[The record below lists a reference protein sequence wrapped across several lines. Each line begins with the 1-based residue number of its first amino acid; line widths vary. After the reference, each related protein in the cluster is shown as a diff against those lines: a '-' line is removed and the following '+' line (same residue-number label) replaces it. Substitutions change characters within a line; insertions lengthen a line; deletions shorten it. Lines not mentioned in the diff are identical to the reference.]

1 MKRDS
6 YKHTHGL
13 NDKKPLEIYLFTDPF
28 CSECWAL
35 SPVIKKLQ
43 LQYGEYFTLK
53 FVLCA
58 ELSVLNNHK
67 KNDKSRPASRTGLS
81 CSGDVWLD
89 RPMSSPYLAAISIKA
104 AELQGKRA
112 GIRYLRRLQEMLFME
127 EANISDIEVLEKCA
141 VHVGLDAAE
150 FVRDVFS
157 PSAAKAFQCDLTI
170 TAEMEVSELPAIV
183 FFNEN
188 IEDEGLKVTGLYSYD
203 IYVQILTELLERRP
217 LPSDVPPLEH
227 FLTYNTIVASQD
239 LAVIYDMPLQHVER
253 QMKKLQLQRKVRRVP
268 AANGTYWQY
277 NTT

>member
-1 MKRDS
+1 
-6 YKHTHGL
+6 
-13 NDKKPLEIYLFTDPF
+13 
-28 CSECWAL
+28 
-35 SPVIKKLQ
+35 
-43 LQYGEYFTLK
+43 
-53 FVLCA
+53 
-58 ELSVLNNHK
+58 
-67 KNDKSRPASRTGLS
+67 
-81 CSGDVWLD
+81 
-89 RPMSSPYLAAISIKA
+89 
-104 AELQGKRA
+104 
-112 GIRYLRRLQEMLFME
+112 
-127 EANISDIEVLEKCA
+127 
-141 VHVGLDAAE
+141 
-150 FVRDVFS
+150 
-157 PSAAKAFQCDLTI
+157 
-170 TAEMEVSELPAIV
+170 MEVSELPAIV